1 MNDSDVRAIQRAYP
15 RIYAA
20 CHRRHRPRGT
30 TEDSLSPRDEQLL
43 AHLDLERGAS
53 PSELARHLAIGLPT
67 MSEALDR
74 LEDAGL
80 IGRTRAAGDRRKVQV
95 RLTARGDR
103 LSRAQ
108 SVLDEELVTTV
119 LQAMKPTER
128 RRAVEGLELLAEA
141 CGRITRSRRS
151 S

>member
-1 MNDSDVRAIQRAYP
+1 MKDSDVRAIQRAYP

-43 AHLDLERGAS
+43 AHLDLERATS

-74 LEDAGL
+74 LEDTGL
-80 IGRTRAAGDRRKVQV
+80 VTRSRTAGDRRKVQV
-95 RLTARGDR
+95 RLTVEGDR

-108 SVLDEELVTTV
+108 SVLDEALVVTV
-119 LQAMKPTER
+119 LETMKPAER
-128 RRAVEGLELLAEA
+128 RRAIEGLELLAEA
-141 CGRITRSRRS
+141 CGRITRARRS